1 MRLLKL
7 FVPIFLSIVLIV
19 LDARFSYLDNFK
31 RFTLTLLSPI
41 YIIVDLP
48 KKFGV
53 KALIN
58 SKGIKILL
66 IQGSK
71 QILKTITKFLT
82 MKISTLYSILMHKIK

>member
-31 RFTLTLLSPI
+31 RYTLTLLSPI

-48 KKFGV
+48 SQV
-53 KALIN
+53 IN
-58 SKGIKILL
+58 WVNDKG
-66 IQGSK
+66 
-71 QILKTITKFLT
+71 TEN
-82 MKISTLYSILMHKIK
+82 